1 MLLPS
6 EIFRQMVK
14 YNVCERSCS
23 SLEVLKEKNNHFTF
37 KLKAHFVLNKIVFKD
52 FRRSFVADFK
62 IDVFFLQNNY

>member
-14 YNVCERSCS
+14 YNVCEHSCS
-23 SLEVLKEKNNHFTF
+23 SLEVLKEKNNHLTF